1 MKSRVAQSQ
10 ENGEK
15 KYNVTYREKKQRERD
30 RKKRRQRGLN
40 VLAMGGIFFMVAVLA
55 AAVITLSI
63 VKTDLTNQVSAL
75 QDRVDVLDSE
85 YTSLKAQEQSTMT
98 LEEIEDYAKN
108 ELGLVRLDSSQE
120 EYVSVEKPDQVE
132 VKSGSSGMD
141 KLVSNFVKSF
151 NAILSFLR

>member
-1 MKSRVAQSQ
+1 MVIALAIAI
-10 ENGEK
+10 
-15 KYNVTYREKKQRERD
+15 V
-30 RKKRRQRGLN
+30 GLN
-40 VLAMGGIFFMVAVLA
+40 M
-55 AAVITLSI
+55 
-63 VKTDLTNQVSAL
+63 VKTDLNNQVSNL
-75 QDRVDVLDSE
+75 QSRADVLSSE

-98 LEEIEDYAKN
+98 LEEIENYAEN

>member
-1 MKSRVAQSQ
+1 MKRRAVQPRKTD
-10 ENGEK
+10 ENEYK
-15 KYNVTYREKKQRERD
+15 ITYREKALRERRRKQRQ
-30 RKKRRQRGLN
+30 RRRLHLLAGMAAFCVIIALSTAIV
-40 VLAMGGIFFMVAVLA
+40 VLSMI
-55 AAVITLSI
+55 
-63 VKTDLTNQVSAL
+63 KTDLSDQVSEL
-75 QDRVDVLDSE
+75 QARVDILDSE

-98 LEEIEDYAKN
+98 LSEIEDYAEN

-120 EYVSVEKPDQVE
+120 EYISVEKPDQIE

>member
-1 MKSRVAQSQ
+1 MQSRVAQPKK
-10 ENGEK
+10 NGEK
-15 KYNVTYREKKQRERD
+15 EYNETYHEKALRERRRKQRQ
-30 RKKRRQRGLN
+30 RKRLN
-40 VLAMGGIFFMVAVLA
+40 LLASGGIFCMVIGLA
-55 AAVITLSI
+55 IAIVALNM
-63 VKTDLTNQVSAL
+63 VKTDLTNQVNEL
-75 QDRVDVLDSE
+75 QSKVDILDSE

-98 LEEIEDYAKN
+98 LAEIENYAEN
-108 ELGLVRLDSSQE
+108 ELGLVRLDSNQE